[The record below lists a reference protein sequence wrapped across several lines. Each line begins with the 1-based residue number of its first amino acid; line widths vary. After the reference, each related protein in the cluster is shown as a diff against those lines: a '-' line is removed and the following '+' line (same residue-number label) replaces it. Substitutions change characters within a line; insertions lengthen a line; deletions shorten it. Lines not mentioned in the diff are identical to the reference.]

1 MFKLLMLEIKM
12 IVLVGANKG
21 GCGKST
27 TVINLAVAFAKDG
40 KDVLIIDADRQSTA
54 SHWSSDR
61 EENKIHPFIQ
71 VLQKYDNLQPTLK
84 ELKNKY
90 KVILVDVAGR
100 NSREMLST
108 MLVADLMICP
118 LQCSQPDLDTLNEL
132 KEQVTRAGD
141 FNPDLKVYI
150 YQTMA
155 STNTKVKDNERQ
167 EFLNYVNQF
176 AEFKACQ
183 STNYFRKVYKDTI
196 SEGKAVLESNNDDAN
211 TEINALYLEV
221 KSVVGEN

>member
-1 MFKLLMLEIKM
+1 M

-61 EENKIHPFIQ
+61 EENGIHPFIQ

-90 KVILVDVAGR
+90 EVILVDVAGR
-100 NSREMLST
+100 NSREMLSA

-132 KEQVTRAGD
+132 KEQAVRAGD

-167 EFLNYVNQF
+167 EFVSYVGQF
-176 AEFKACQ
+176 PEFQVCQ

-196 SEGKAVLESNNDDAN
+196 SEGKAVIESSNDDAN
-211 TEINALYLEV
+211 TEINELYSEV
-221 KSVVGEN
+221 KSIVGNN